1 MTAGTSHAASIVIGR
16 PAETAFA
23 FVADAENLCRWSFGT
38 WETKHHAD
46 GLVEGRSLLDGAVTF
61 VKISADAAARSI
73 WFQLGAGAGALTPRI
88 VAHIVPGAHVGIP
101 GDHCVLTLL
110 AWRAADMSDERWRRL
125 TAAHEFE
132 MILLKSLIERL

>member
-1 MTAGTSHAASIVIGR
+1 MNAPASHATSIVIGR

-23 FVADAENLCRWSFGT
+23 FIADTQNLRRWSFGT
-38 WETKHHAD
+38 WETTHRPD

-61 VKISADAAARSI
+61 VRISPDAATGSV
-73 WFQLGAGAGALTPRI
+73 WFHLGAAAAALTPRI

-101 GDHCVLTLL
+101 EDHCVLTLL
-110 AWRAADMSDERWRRL
+110 AWRAAGMDDDRWRRL

-132 MILLKSLIERL
+132 VVLLKSLIERL